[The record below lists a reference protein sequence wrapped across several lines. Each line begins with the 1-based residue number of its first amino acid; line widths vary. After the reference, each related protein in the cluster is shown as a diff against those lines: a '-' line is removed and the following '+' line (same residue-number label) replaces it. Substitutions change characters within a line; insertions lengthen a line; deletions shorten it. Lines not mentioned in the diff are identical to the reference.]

1 MKKFLT
7 LFVIFAMAAL
17 SVNAQRTPVKP
28 GELQK
33 AITDN
38 ITKDYAGFTIKDA
51 SKVVMN
57 NVTTFEVVVVKGM
70 SQETL
75 CYDNAGKF
83 IKKIGAAEGKVAKPA
98 TPPAA
103 QQAPKKTPP
112 KAPVKK

>member
-7 LFVIFAMAAL
+7 LVMIFGMAAL
-17 SVNAQRTPVKP
+17 SVYAQRTAVKP
-28 GELQK
+28 GDLQK

-51 SKVVMN
+51 TKVVAN
-57 NVTTFEVVVVKGM
+57 NMTTFEVVIVKGT

-83 IKKIGAAEGKVAKPA
+83 IKKIGAAEGKVAKTS

-103 QQAPKKTPP
+103 HHAQMKTPP